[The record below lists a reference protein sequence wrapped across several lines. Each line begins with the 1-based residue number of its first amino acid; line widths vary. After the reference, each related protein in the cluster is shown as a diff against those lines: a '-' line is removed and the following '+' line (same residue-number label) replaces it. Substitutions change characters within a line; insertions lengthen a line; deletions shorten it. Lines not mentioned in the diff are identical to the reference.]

1 VKSEDDADK
10 NDAYKTLHYVLVR
23 LSYLL
28 APFTPFLAEEL
39 YHNLTGDNQSVHL
52 KDWLPAGTVNE
63 LIIDEMARV
72 REYINEG
79 LSLRAKAGLKV
90 RQPLARVTV
99 PEKGKTFDFTPILLE
114 ELNVKRVLYGGSV
127 AIDTEITPE
136 LKREGLAR
144 EIIRHVQSA
153 RKKAGLS
160 VDDHIILGLKSN
172 DSKLNEAIDEHARI
186 IEGET
191 LALKLGPILD
201 DMHEEEVKIEGDK
214 DLKIFLKRTV

>member
-1 VKSEDDADK
+1 M
-10 NDAYKTLHYVLVR
+10 
-23 LSYLL
+23 
-28 APFTPFLAEEL
+28 
-39 YHNLTGDNQSVHL
+39 
-52 KDWLPAGTVNE
+52 KDWLTSGTVNE
-63 LIIDEMARV
+63 LVIDEMARV

-79 LSLRAKAGLKV
+79 LSLRAKAGVKV
-90 RQPLARVTV
+90 RQPLARVTI

-114 ELNVKRVLYGGSV
+114 ELNVKRVLYGDNV

-160 VDDHIILGLKSN
+160 VDDRILLGLKSN
-172 DSKLNEAIDEHARI
+172 DNELNETITEHERI
-186 IEGET
+186 IEHET
-191 LALKLGPILD
+191 LALKLGPISY

-214 DLKIFLKRTV
+214 DLKISLKRAA

>member
-1 VKSEDDADK
+1 M
-10 NDAYKTLHYVLVR
+10 
-23 LSYLL
+23 
-28 APFTPFLAEEL
+28 
-39 YHNLTGDNQSVHL
+39 
-52 KDWLPAGTVNE
+52 KDWLSAGTVNE

-79 LSLRAKAGLKV
+79 LSLRAKDGLKV
-90 RQPLARVTV
+90 RQPLACVTV

-114 ELNVKRVLYGGSV
+114 ELNVKHVVYGGSV

-160 VDDHIILGLKSN
+160 VDD
-172 DSKLNEAIDEHARI
+172 RI
-186 IEGET
+186 T
-191 LALKLGPILD
+191 LQRLRTSSCA
-201 DMHEEEVKIEGDK
+201 
-214 DLKIFLKRTV
+214 KRLMNVRR